1 MSWALFIHHVR
12 LRLKERMEYRG
23 AFLLGLVAQMIGYGA
38 GFLVL
43 WLTLQRFEVIGG
55 WRWPEIAF
63 LYSLQILTYAL
74 GSAFAYSPMIELEKT
89 VQQGNFDQVLIR
101 PLDPFLSL
109 TAQMFNIGYLS
120 HVLLSVT
127 ILVWS
132 LGQIDVSWNVPI
144 ALYFLS
150 SIISGSLI
158 VAGIFTLIGS
168 LSLTIVRTDAVFN
181 LMYSTYDFI
190 RYPITIF
197 GSAIQIFLTAVVPV
211 ALTNFYPAAMI
222 LGKDTGVFPRE
233 FGWLVPLMGPI
244 LMYLTYRRFNTSIN
258 RYQGAGG

>member
-1 MSWALFIHHVR
+1 MTWALFMHHVR
-12 LRLKERMEYRG
+12 LRLKERMEYRA
-23 AFLLGLVAQMIGYGA
+23 AFLLGLVAQIIGYGA

-55 WRWPEIAF
+55 WGWPEIAF

-74 GSAFAYSPMIELEKT
+74 GSAFAYSPMIELEKS

-101 PLDPFLSL
+101 PLDPFLTL

-127 ILVWS
+127 IMIWS
-132 LGQIDVSWNVPI
+132 LGQIDVNWTLPLV
-144 ALYFLS
+144 LYFMVSLV
-150 SIISGSLI
+150 SGSLI
-158 VAGIFTLIGS
+158 VAAIFTLIGS
-168 LSLTIVRTDAVFN
+168 WSLTIVRTEAVFN

-197 GSAIQIFLTAVVPV
+197 GPAIQIFLTALVPV

-222 LGKDTGVFPRE
+222 LGKDTGVFPSE
-233 FGWLVPLMGPI
+233 FGWIVPLGGPG
-244 LMYLTYRRFNTSIN
+244 LMYL
-258 RYQGAGG
+258 A